1 MTVIPQRYKGES
13 KRERVEEMFDS
24 IAPKYDLL
32 NKVLSGGVDRGWRKK
47 AINQLIPIAPKQIL
61 DIATGT
67 ADLAL
72 EAVRLNPTS
81 IVGVDISNKMLD
93 IGRLKIQKK
102 SLSNLIKLT
111 QGDSENLPFEKNSF
125 DAITVA
131 FGVRNFEHLEI
142 GLSEM
147 NRVMKPNGMTVILE
161 FSQPTQFPIKQFYN
175 FYSKSI
181 MPTIGQMLSKERSA
195 YEYLPESVKA
205 FPYGNAFLD
214 VLKRTGFK
222 DVKCIPLTFGI
233 ASIYTA
239 RK

>member
-1 MTVIPQRYKGES
+1 MTVLPQRYKGES

-72 EAVRLNPTS
+72 EAVRLKPTS

-111 QGDSENLPFEKNSF
+111 QGDSENLPFENESF

-142 GLSEM
+142 GLAEM

-214 VLKRTGFK
+214 VLKKTGFK

>member
-32 NKVLSGGVDRGWRKK
+32 NKVLSGGIDRGWRKK
-47 AINQLIPIAPKQIL
+47 AIDKLIPIAPKQIL

-93 IGRLKIQKK
+93 VGRLKIQKK

-111 QGDSENLPFEKNSF
+111 QGDSENLPFDNDSF

-142 GLSEM
+142 GLAEM

-161 FSQPTQFPIKQFYN
+161 FSQPTKFPIKQFYN

-181 MPTIGQMLSKERSA
+181 MPSIGQMLSKERSA

>member
-1 MTVIPQRYKGES
+1 MTVLPQRYKGDT

-32 NKVLSGGVDRGWRKK
+32 NKVLSGGIDRGWRKK

-72 EAVRLNPTS
+72 EAVRLNPAS
-81 IVGVDISNKMLD
+81 IMGVDISSKMLD
-93 IGRLKIQKK
+93 VGRLKIQKK

-111 QGDSENLPFEKNSF
+111 QGDSENLPFESECF

-147 NRVMKPNGMTVILE
+147 NRVLKPNGMTVILE

-181 MPTIGQMLSKERSA
+181 MPTIGQLLSKERSA
-195 YEYLPESVKA
+195 YEYLPESVNA
-205 FPYGNAFLD
+205 FPYGNAFLE